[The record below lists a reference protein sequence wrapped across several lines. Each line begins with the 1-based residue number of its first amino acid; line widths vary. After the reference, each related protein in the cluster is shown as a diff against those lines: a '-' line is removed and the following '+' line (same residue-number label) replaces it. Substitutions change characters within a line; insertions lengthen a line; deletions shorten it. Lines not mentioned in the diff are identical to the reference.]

1 MPRTRLTPRSKARK
15 RAVDILFEAELR
27 GDDPRGTLAARTE
40 AADPPVRD
48 FTRELVLG
56 VVSNQRVVDER
67 ISSVLRSGWSL
78 ERMPRVDRCVARLAV
93 YELDFT
99 DIQTSVAVSEAVA
112 LAQDLS
118 TDDSPAFLNG
128 VLSAIAADRTGG
140 GDPEPEE
147 PLEDVVE
154 DEDEVDTAGLLAA
167 DPGEDARA

>member
-1 MPRTRLTPRSKARK
+1 MPRTRLSPRSKARK

-27 GDDPRGTLAARTE
+27 GADPKATLAERAE

-48 FTRELVLG
+48 FTTELVLG
-56 VVSNQRVVDER
+56 VDAHRPVIDRR
-67 ISSVLRSGWSL
+67 ISEVLRSGWSL
-78 ERMPRVDRCVARLAV
+78 ERMPRVDRAVARLAV

-118 TDDSPAFLNG
+118 TDESPAFLNG

-140 GDPEPEE
+140 PTPVDPTPVEHSPGGTTPVEHAPGGTTTRAAAEE
-147 PLEDVVE
+147 
-154 DEDEVDTAGLLAA
+154 A
-167 DPGEDARA
+167 